1 MLEYL
6 LCLYAWR
13 REELN
18 YSDKRTSKRQKK
30 SERFAVMSLS
40 LEIVPEPEMLDG
52 DEDSD
57 DIELVQEALTEDLA
71 EEEEA
76 AAQLLEA
83 ELE

>member
-1 MLEYL
+1 M
-6 LCLYAWR
+6 
-13 REELN
+13 N